1 MAVNTMIRNFLR
13 FWSQEH
19 SLSALLVVLIV
30 RLVVLVPIT
39 GGGMIVGLI
48 GDLLFSLIL
57 IAGIH
62 SMVRRRS
69 VRVFFYVLVVLALI
83 THSVWAFFSIS
94 SLVGWNFLFSTLAVM
109 GMLLVTLRMVYQD
122 GPVTAHR
129 IRGAISAYLLLGI
142 LFAKA
147 YAFIYHFVPGSINM
161 PPAFAQFVSEGE
173 EAFYYFSIVTLTT
186 VGFGDITAV
195 ATTARSLVMTE
206 ALIGQLYPAI
216 LLARLVSLSVAA
228 KMEK

>member
-1 MAVNTMIRNFLR
+1 MIRNFLR

-19 SLSALLVVLIV
+19 SLSALLVALIV

-39 GGGMIVGLI
+39 GGGMVIGLI
-48 GDLLFSLIL
+48 GDLVFSLIL
-57 IAGIH
+57 VAGLH
-62 SMVRRRS
+62 SMVRRKS
-69 VRVFFYVLVVLALI
+69 VRLFFYVLVVLALI

-94 SLVGWNFLFSTLAVM
+94 SLAGWNFLFSTLAVM
-109 GMLLVTLRMVYQD
+109 GMLMVTLRMVYQD
-122 GPVTAHR
+122 GSVTAHR
-129 IRGAISAYLLLGI
+129 IRGAMAAYLLLGM

-147 YAFIYHFVPGSINM
+147 YALIYHFVPGSFNM

-228 KMEK
+228 KLEK